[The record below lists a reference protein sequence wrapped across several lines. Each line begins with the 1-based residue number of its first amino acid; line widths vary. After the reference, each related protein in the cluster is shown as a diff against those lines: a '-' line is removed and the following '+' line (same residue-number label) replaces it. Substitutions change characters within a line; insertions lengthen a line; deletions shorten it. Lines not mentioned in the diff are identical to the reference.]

1 MSNMNKRLIKLA
13 NENNSIKVAIVG
25 AGKMG
30 KGLVN
35 QMTRIKGMMS
45 SLVIIEM

>member
-1 MSNMNKRLIKLA
+1 MLNMNKELARLEK
-13 NENNSIKVAIVG
+13 EGTPIKVAIVG

-35 QMTRIKGMMS
+35 QMS
-45 SLVIIEM
+45 